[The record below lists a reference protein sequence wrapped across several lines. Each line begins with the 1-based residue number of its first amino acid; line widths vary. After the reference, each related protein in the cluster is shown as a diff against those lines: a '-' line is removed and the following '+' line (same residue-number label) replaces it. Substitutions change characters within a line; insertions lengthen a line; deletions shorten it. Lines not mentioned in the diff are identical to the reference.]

1 MEEKG
6 VSPPMD
12 ESKWAEELENV
23 DAPKRERHI
32 KMISFLLFSKVSWS
46 HSNASGLLYWAAE

>member
-32 KMISFLLFSKVSWS
+32 KIISFLLLSKVS
-46 HSNASGLLYWAAE
+46 